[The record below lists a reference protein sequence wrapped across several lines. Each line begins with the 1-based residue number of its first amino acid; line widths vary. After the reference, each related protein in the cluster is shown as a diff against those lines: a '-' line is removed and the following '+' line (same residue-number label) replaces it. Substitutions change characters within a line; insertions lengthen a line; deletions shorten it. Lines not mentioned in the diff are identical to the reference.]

1 MRQDLRKKLLEYIE
15 GEHVDFSSEDLSE
28 LRQKSIAEK
37 RTVYRGLYFET
48 KEEFLDKHPDYNQET
63 KTFTY
68 KSKRQKSFS
77 EDLEVAEVFAQDMYS
92 NYGIVIELEI
102 DSYIDINSLVNPKD
116 FNHEKEFL
124 VLDPLNTKVRIIKEF
139 HGSKNAIGLKE

>member
-1 MRQDLRKKLLEYIE
+1 MRQELVQKLLDYID
-15 GEHVDFSSEDLSE
+15 GEHVDFSQEDIAQ
-28 LRQKSIAEK
+28 LREKSISGK
-37 RTVYRGLYFET
+37 KTVYRGLYFET

-124 VLDPLNTKVRIIKEF
+124 VLDPLNIKVRIIKEF
-139 HGSKNAIGLKE
+139 YGSKNAIGLKE